1 MMVTLF
7 KMALRNL
14 GRHKRRTF
22 LTGMMIA
29 VGALT
34 MFLSF
39 TYSYSVTRNMTE
51 TAIKACAGN
60 ILIHADFE
68 EKIELFMPSDEA
80 PLLRDSD
87 LIRELLMADEAVE
100 EVAPRLRFGGLVAV
114 AEQSPSGVIVTAVDP
129 LIEPRVTPKVKTL
142 EGSYLT
148 KPDGII
154 LGETTA
160 KSLNA
165 HIGQDLILI
174 ASNQDGYLNAYPFEV
189 EGIVTHEGMGMF
201 LDYMNYISIDA
212 ARSLLYLDED
222 EAFELAVAL
231 KNSADE
237 GKMVSAIERRLEAN
251 GFKLRVDS
259 WKNNLGIFY
268 GIIVG
273 IKVIPQVMLI
283 IIILVVVAGIS
294 NTILVSILERI
305 REIGTLMA
313 LGTKRREVMGIFL
326 LEIAVLSSFAAGIG
340 LVIGSLVVFW
350 IGRVGI
356 RVTIEALE
364 FVSGGEYFYLLFNG
378 MALFISFMGTILI
391 TLVAAFFPA
400 RTATRLAPVE
410 ALRSVK

>member
-1 MMVTLF
+1 MVTLL

-14 GRHKRRTF
+14 GRHKRRSF

-34 MFLSF
+34 IFLSF
-39 TYSYSVTRNMTE
+39 TYSHSVTRNMTE

-60 ILIHADFE
+60 ILIHADFAE
-68 EKIELFMPSDEA
+68 QIELFMPSDEA

-87 LIRELLMADEAVE
+87 LIQELLLADEAVE
-100 EVAPRLRFGGLVAV
+100 EVAPRLRFGGLVAIT
-114 AEQSPSGVIVTAVDP
+114 EQSPSEVVVTAVDP
-129 LIEPRVTPKVKTL
+129 IREPRVTPKVKMIA
-142 EGSYLT
+142 GSYLS
-148 KPDGII
+148 KPDGIV
-154 LGETTA
+154 LGKATA

-165 HIGQDLILI
+165 QIGQELILI
-174 ASNQDGYLNAYPFEV
+174 ASNQDGYLNAYPFEI

-201 LDYMNYISIDA
+201 LDYMNYISIDT

-231 KNSADE
+231 KSNADE
-237 GKMVSAIERRLEAN
+237 GKMVSEIGRRLEN
-251 GFKLRVDS
+251 SGFKLRVDS

-283 IIILVVVAGIS
+283 IIMLVVVAGIS

-313 LGTKRREVMGIFL
+313 LGTKRREVMGMFL
-326 LEIAVLSSFAAGIG
+326 LEIAILSAFAAGAG
-340 LVIGSLVVFW
+340 LIVGAIIVLW
-350 IGRVGI
+350 IERVGI
-356 RVTIEALE
+356 PVTIEAME
-364 FVSGGEYFYLLFNG
+364 FVCGGKRFFLVFSGATLV
-378 MALFISFMGTILI
+378 ASFLGSILI
-391 TLVAAFFPA
+391 SIAAAFFPA
-400 RTATRLAPVE
+400 RNATRLAPVE
-410 ALRSVK
+410 ALRSAR